1 MESGYHRKSTWQEPR
16 ADANV
21 TTVSFLPGT
30 SAMRRTQDLQWET
43 VARGLSGS
51 SSIIDSAWPSAQGF
65 GAWTSG

>member
-43 VARGLSGS
+43 VVRETQRKFQHHRFSLA
-51 SSIIDSAWPSAQGF
+51 
-65 GAWTSG
+65 